1 MISDPA
7 HGRSL
12 PLTRPG
18 LPGDSRLIKHLP
30 NALTLLRLVLAP
42 VIAWLAWVGG
52 DIRGFGEVL
61 PQSYYDVR
69 DTSYALAAI
78 LFVIAALTDLFD
90 GMIARAFN
98 AHSKFGRLIDP
109 IADKAVVG
117 LPLIAIV
124 VAFWNELYPN
134 PVHVSVATLAV
145 AIIVIRDVTMTWTR
159 LAAPDGEGARVSSL
173 AKIKTALELFV
184 VGAFLVLAWIEPQ
197 IQQAVL
203 STGNEDS
210 ILFMHRY
217 FGLWEIVWLALL
229 VITAALSAYT
239 GWQYLRP
246 KR

>member
-1 MISDPA
+1 M
-7 HGRSL
+7 
-12 PLTRPG
+12 
-18 LPGDSRLIKHLP
+18 KHVP

-42 VIAWLAWVGG
+42 VIAWFAWVGG
-52 DIRGFGEVL
+52 DIRGFGELL
-61 PQSYYDVR
+61 PQSYYDVQ

-109 IADKAVVG
+109 IADKALVG

-124 VAFWNELYPN
+124 LAFWNERSSSGIY
-134 PVHVSVATLAV
+134 VSVATLATAV
-145 AIIVIRDVTMTWTR
+145 IVVRDVTMTWTR

-184 VGAFLVLAWIEPQ
+184 IGAFLVLAGIENY
-197 IQQAVL
+197 IWQAL
-203 STGNEDS
+203 SSDNEDS
-210 ILFMHRY
+210 LMFMR
-217 FGLWEIVWLALL
+217 FFRDWGSIWLALL